1 MHCGSFGATD
11 RYLCFVY
18 SKGRDRLNIAENYLT
33 GMPSELC
40 NKHGLSKTLL
50 TRRET
55 IRLKHL
61 MKSLFVY
68 RIFTDEEL
76 DEYFNVMQFK
86 GLMSYITFLTNQL
99 RGIYKITRE
108 FRFDDADGIVKAD
121 KDSMIDLL
129 RMYKKSDPIVVV
141 DFDRTITNKKF
152 HPLYRWLSEEGL
164 SIFINSA
171 NPVQSTIT
179 DYLKKWDLPMP
190 QRVYANRGKKKKI
203 VQLKCIADKFI
214 ERPRFYIDDEIEYLQ
229 YGNLLFYHC
238 YQYTSSGRILNKT
251 LCIK

>member
-1 MHCGSFGATD
+1 M
-11 RYLCFVY
+11 
-18 SKGRDRLNIAENYLT
+18 
-33 GMPSELC
+33 
-40 NKHGLSKTLL
+40 
-50 TRRET
+50 
-55 IRLKHL
+55 
-61 MKSLFVY
+61 Y

-152 HPLYRWLSEEGL
+152 HPLYRWLSEGG
-164 SIFINSA
+164 
-171 NPVQSTIT
+171 V
-179 DYLKKWDLPMP
+179 
-190 QRVYANRGKKKKI
+190 
-203 VQLKCIADKFI
+203 
-214 ERPRFYIDDEIEYLQ
+214 FY
-229 YGNLLFYHC
+229 FH
-238 YQYTSSGRILNKT
+238 
-251 LCIK
+251 

>member
-1 MHCGSFGATD
+1 MHCGSFGVTD

-76 DEYFNVMQFK
+76 DEHFNVMQFK
-86 GLMSYITFLTNQL
+86 GLSLPTSSEVFTKSLASFVLTML
-99 RGIYKITRE
+99 M
-108 FRFDDADGIVKAD
+108 A
-121 KDSMIDLL
+121 LL
-129 RMYKKSDPIVVV
+129 KRI
-141 DFDRTITNKKF
+141 
-152 HPLYRWLSEEGL
+152 
-164 SIFINSA
+164 
-171 NPVQSTIT
+171 
-179 DYLKKWDLPMP
+179 
-190 QRVYANRGKKKKI
+190 KI
-203 VQLKCIADKFI
+203 V
-214 ERPRFYIDDEIEYLQ
+214 
-229 YGNLLFYHC
+229 
-238 YQYTSSGRILNKT
+238 
-251 LCIK
+251 

>member
-1 MHCGSFGATD
+1 
-11 RYLCFVY
+11 
-18 SKGRDRLNIAENYLT
+18 
-33 GMPSELC
+33 MPSELC

-152 HPLYRWLSEEGL
+152 HPLYRWLSEEGF

-171 NPVQSTIT
+171 NPVQST
-179 DYLKKWDLPMP
+179 YNGLSKEMGSSYASESLCE
-190 QRVYANRGKKKKI
+190 QRKEKENCTA
-203 VQLKCIADKFI
+203 
-214 ERPRFYIDDEIEYLQ
+214 
-229 YGNLLFYHC
+229 
-238 YQYTSSGRILNKT
+238 
-251 LCIK
+251 